1 LKDHDLTK
9 EVIGMKS
16 ISRRT
21 LYIAAT
27 GAVACVLI
35 IAVYVTLL
43 SSSSPPEIGL
53 QVEDAGYDP
62 STQWFQVSGTIAYE
76 IPAMDYVH
84 IRLIAIK
91 DGERT
96 IDVENGSYGLYYISL
111 GGQRRGPDWA
121 ISLQNIELTSTNL
134 QLTFSFELE
143 RQTPLS
149 NQFIV
154 LDSGIKKF
162 SVTINS

>member
-1 LKDHDLTK
+1 
-9 EVIGMKS
+9 M
-16 ISRRT
+16 
-21 LYIAAT
+21 
-27 GAVACVLI
+27 
-35 IAVYVTLL
+35 
-43 SSSSPPEIGL
+43 
-53 QVEDAGYDP
+53 EDAGYDP